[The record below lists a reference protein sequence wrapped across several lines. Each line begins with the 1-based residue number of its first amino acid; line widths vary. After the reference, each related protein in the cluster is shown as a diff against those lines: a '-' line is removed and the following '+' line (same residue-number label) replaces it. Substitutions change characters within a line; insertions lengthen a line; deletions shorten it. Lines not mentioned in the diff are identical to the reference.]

1 MERKIPES
9 LKNRR
14 LTEVVIGSYGEPSS
28 IVQNSLEDIDTI
40 SDISEWN
47 DTCSEYSTRSTQ
59 TTRKTLL
66 EKCEFEDENE
76 KFKNYSKLWND
87 DQEGFISEI
96 QIVRRVRNIILKLMK
111 AFPCIKFNRENIIE
125 IRPISNN
132 VGHCYRYYKCRG

>member
-1 MERKIPES
+1 MERKITES

-87 DQEGFISEI
+87 DQGSFIS
-96 QIVRRVRNIILKLMK
+96 QILLTQHSPIDRTGPSLK
-111 AFPCIKFNRENIIE
+111 
-125 IRPISNN
+125 
-132 VGHCYRYYKCRG
+132 